1 MKVNI
6 AELERKLNV
15 LALEDYLNKYRVYC
29 SLPHQETKTELIP
42 AIKVI
47 ADLLNPEIEN
57 KEYVAISILNAG
69 LMAGN
74 DIGYEKGC
82 DEGYDTGCR
91 GLDSADW

>member
-6 AELERKLNV
+6 AELERNLDV
-15 LALEDYLNKYRVYC
+15 LALEDYINKYMIHC
-29 SLPHQETKTELIP
+29 AIPHQDRRTTLIP

-69 LMAGN
+69 LMAGH
-74 DIGYEKGC
+74 DIGYEEGYE
-82 DEGYDTGCR
+82 EGYDTGSPY
-91 GLDSADW
+91 L

>member
-15 LALEDYLNKYRVYC
+15 LALEDYIEKYRVYC
-29 SLPHQETKTELIP
+29 AIPHEETRKDLIP

-47 ADLLNPEIEN
+47 ANLLNPEIEN

-74 DIGYEKGC
+74 EIGYSKGYE
-82 DEGYDTGCR
+82 EGYDTGCEDQ
-91 GLDSADW
+91 DSASW

>member
-6 AELERKLNV
+6 AELEKKLDV
-15 LALEDYLNKYRVYC
+15 LALEDYIDKYRVYC
-29 SLPHQETKTELIP
+29 AIPHEEKRTDLIP

-47 ADLLNPEIEN
+47 SGLLNPEIEN

-74 DIGYEKGC
+74 EIGYDKGYE
-82 DEGYDTGCR
+82 EGYDTGC
-91 GLDSADW
+91 GDQDSAGW